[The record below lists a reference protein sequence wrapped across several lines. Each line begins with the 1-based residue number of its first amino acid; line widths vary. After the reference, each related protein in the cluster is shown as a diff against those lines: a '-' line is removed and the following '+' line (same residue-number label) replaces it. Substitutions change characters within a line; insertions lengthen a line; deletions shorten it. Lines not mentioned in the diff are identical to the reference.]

1 MIMMGPFARMSEWQG
16 GGEKAY
22 SVEDFRKKYPNA
34 YKGWTAEEDKDLIK
48 RYMTGE
54 SVEDLMEAFGR
65 QRGSI
70 RARIVK
76 LGLVEE

>member
-1 MIMMGPFARMSEWQG
+1 MGNRGIRNWG
-16 GGEKAY
+16 
-22 SVEDFRKKYPNA
+22 
-34 YKGWTAEEDKDLIK
+34 
-48 RYMTGE
+48 GE